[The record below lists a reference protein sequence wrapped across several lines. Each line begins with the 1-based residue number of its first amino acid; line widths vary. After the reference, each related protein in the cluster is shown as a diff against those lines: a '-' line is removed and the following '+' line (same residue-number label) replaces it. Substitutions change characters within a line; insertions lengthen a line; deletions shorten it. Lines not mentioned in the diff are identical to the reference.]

1 MPFLLQFISIY
12 IQSSRVILIV
22 QNNFSCGQIA
32 ERIEMVRYR
41 FLSVSL
47 ALLLLTGCGSSAAS
61 SVSDTAQDSDSD
73 TAGTGTSALSTG
85 TVQTDLSQIDMSKW
99 QYDSDN
105 DVYYQVGISYCETPA
120 DTSYETMGI
129 YVPGKF
135 MTAKDNGDGTW
146 TCSVNTAEKVGN
158 YTASTAPVIVPVN
171 TPGYAAQ
178 AAPTGYDSS
187 TSEFTT
193 AGMVVVV
200 AGCRGRDAGAP
211 SGVTDLKAAIRYT
224 RYNEGVIPGN
234 MDSIFSEGMSGGGAQ
249 SALLGSTGDSALYDA
264 YLKQIGAVTGVSD
277 AVAGS
282 MCWCPI
288 TNLDVADEAYE
299 WNMGVTRTGLT
310 DEEQTLSDGMATA
323 FAEYINKLGLKDE
336 SGNTLTLEK
345 SDEGIYQAGSYYDY
359 LMETV
364 ETSLDN
370 FLADNTFP
378 YTVESGGGMMGGG
391 APGGKGQK
399 PDGNLPAMDGNA
411 ADAASGTSGQMPAM
425 TGAAPG
431 AAAGSSTDSS
441 AAGTSATDYT
451 QIDQISRSSSSTAA
465 VTLSGTYD
473 TVQDYIDALNEPYT
487 WVKYDASTNKV
498 TITSMS
504 DFVRAMKVASK
515 GIAAF
520 DELDAGQGENTLF
533 GYGDG
538 QGAHFDS
545 ILAGLLT
552 GTDYEDAFTTDL
564 AKKDSAGNTVQTRV
578 DMYNPM
584 YYLSDYYDGYQTSN
598 VAKYWRIRTG
608 IDQGDTALSTEVD
621 LALAAEN
628 YSSDT
633 KVDFATVWGLGHTM
647 AERTGDSTSNFIDW
661 VNTCLAE

>member
-1 MPFLLQFISIY
+1 MFK
-12 IQSSRVILIV
+12 
-22 QNNFSCGQIA
+22 
-32 ERIEMVRYR
+32 YR

-47 ALLLLTGCGSSAAS
+47 ALLLLTGCGSSAATAADS
-61 SVSDTAQDSDSD
+61 TASVSDTAQNEDSD

-85 TVQTDLSQIDMSKW
+85 TVQTNLSQIDMSKW

-129 YVPGKF
+129 YVPGKY

-146 TCSVNTAEKVGN
+146 TCSVNTTEKVGN

-187 TSEFTT
+187 TSEFTA

-323 FAEYINKLGLKDE
+323 FAEYINILGLKDE

-391 APGGKGQK
+391 APGGNGQK

-411 ADAASGTSGQMPAM
+411 AGAST
-425 TGAAPG
+425 
-431 AAAGSSTDSS
+431 
-441 AAGTSATDYT
+441 TDYT

-498 TITSMS
+498 TITSMA
-504 DFVRAMKVASK
+504 DFVKAMKVASK

-552 GTDYEDAFTTDL
+552 GTDYEESFTTDL

-584 YYLSDYYDGYQTSN
+584 YYLSDYYDGYQTSK
-598 VAKYWRIRTG
+598 VARYWRIRTG

-633 KVDFATVWGLGHTM
+633 QVDFATVWGLGHTT
-647 AERTGDSTSNFIDW
+647 AERTGDSTSNFIEW
-661 VNTCLAE
+661 VNSCLAE

>member
-1 MPFLLQFISIY
+1 MFK
-12 IQSSRVILIV
+12 
-22 QNNFSCGQIA
+22 
-32 ERIEMVRYR
+32 YR

-47 ALLLLTGCGSSAAS
+47 ALLLLTGCGSSAATAADS
-61 SVSDTAQDSDSD
+61 TASVSDTAQNEDSD

-85 TVQTDLSQIDMSKW
+85 TVQTNLSQIDMSKW

-146 TCSVNTAEKVGN
+146 TCSVNTTEKVGN

-187 TSEFTT
+187 TSEFTA
-193 AGMVVVV
+193 AGKVVVV

-391 APGGKGQK
+391 APGGNGQK

-411 ADAASGTSGQMPAM
+411 AGAST
-425 TGAAPG
+425 
-431 AAAGSSTDSS
+431 
-441 AAGTSATDYT
+441 TDYT

-498 TITSMS
+498 TITSMA
-504 DFVRAMKVASK
+504 DFVKAMKVASK

-552 GTDYEDAFTTDL
+552 GTDYEESFTTDL

-584 YYLSDYYDGYQTSN
+584 YYLSDYYDGYQTSK
-598 VAKYWRIRTG
+598 VARYWRIRTG
-608 IDQGDTALSTEVD
+608 IDQGDTALSAEVD

-633 KVDFATVWGLGHTM
+633 QVDFATVWGLGHTT
-647 AERTGDSTSNFIDW
+647 AERTGDSTSNFIEW
-661 VNTCLAE
+661 VNSCLAE

>member
-1 MPFLLQFISIY
+1 MFK
-12 IQSSRVILIV
+12 
-22 QNNFSCGQIA
+22 
-32 ERIEMVRYR
+32 YR

-47 ALLLLTGCGSSAAS
+47 ALLLLTGCGSSAATAADS
-61 SVSDTAQDSDSD
+61 TASVSDTAQNEDSD

-85 TVQTDLSQIDMSKW
+85 TVQTNLSQIDMSKW

-129 YVPGKF
+129 YVPGKY

-146 TCSVNTAEKVGN
+146 TCSVNTTEKVGN

-187 TSEFTT
+187 TSEFTA

-249 SALLGSTGDSALYDA
+249 SALLGSTGDSTLYDA

-336 SGNTLTLEK
+336 NGNTLTLEK

-391 APGGKGQK
+391 APGGNGQK

-411 ADAASGTSGQMPAM
+411 
-425 TGAAPG
+425 TGA
-431 AAAGSSTDSS
+431 ST
-441 AAGTSATDYT
+441 TDYT

-498 TITSMS
+498 TITSMA
-504 DFVRAMKVASK
+504 DFVKAMKVASK

-552 GTDYEDAFTTDL
+552 GTDYEESFTTDL

-584 YYLSDYYDGYQTSN
+584 YYLSDYYDGYQTSK
-598 VAKYWRIRTG
+598 VARYWRIRTG

-633 KVDFATVWGLGHTM
+633 QVDFATVWGLGHTT
-647 AERTGDSTSNFIDW
+647 AERTGDSTSNFIEW
-661 VNTCLAE
+661 VNSCLAE

>member
-1 MPFLLQFISIY
+1 MFK
-12 IQSSRVILIV
+12 
-22 QNNFSCGQIA
+22 
-32 ERIEMVRYR
+32 YR

-47 ALLLLTGCGSSAAS
+47 ALLLLTGCGSSAATAADS
-61 SVSDTAQDSDSD
+61 TASVSDTAQNEDSD

-85 TVQTDLSQIDMSKW
+85 TVQTNLSQIDMSKW

-146 TCSVNTAEKVGN
+146 TCSVNTTEKVGN

-187 TSEFTT
+187 TSEFTA

-336 SGNTLTLEK
+336 NGNTLTLEK

-391 APGGKGQK
+391 APGGNGQK

-411 ADAASGTSGQMPAM
+411 AGAST
-425 TGAAPG
+425 
-431 AAAGSSTDSS
+431 
-441 AAGTSATDYT
+441 TDYT

-498 TITSMS
+498 TITSMA
-504 DFVRAMKVASK
+504 DFVKAMKVASK

-552 GTDYEDAFTTDL
+552 GTDYEESFTTDL

-584 YYLSDYYDGYQTSN
+584 YYLSDYYDGYQTSK
-598 VAKYWRIRTG
+598 VARYWRIRTG

-633 KVDFATVWGLGHTM
+633 QVDFATVWGLGHTT
-647 AERTGDSTSNFIDW
+647 AERTGDSTSNFIEW
-661 VNTCLAE
+661 VNSCLAE

>member
-1 MPFLLQFISIY
+1 MFK
-12 IQSSRVILIV
+12 
-22 QNNFSCGQIA
+22 
-32 ERIEMVRYR
+32 YR

-47 ALLLLTGCGSSAAS
+47 ALLLLTGCGSSAATAADS
-61 SVSDTAQDSDSD
+61 TASVSDTAQNEDSD

-85 TVQTDLSQIDMSKW
+85 TVQTNLSQIDMSKW

-146 TCSVNTAEKVGN
+146 TCSVNTTEKVGN

-187 TSEFTT
+187 TSEFTA

-336 SGNTLTLEK
+336 NGNTLTLEK

-391 APGGKGQK
+391 APGGNGQK
-399 PDGNLPAMDGNA
+399 PDGNLPAMDRNA
-411 ADAASGTSGQMPAM
+411 AGAST
-425 TGAAPG
+425 
-431 AAAGSSTDSS
+431 
-441 AAGTSATDYT
+441 TDYT

-498 TITSMS
+498 TITSMA
-504 DFVRAMKVASK
+504 DFVKAMKVASK

-552 GTDYEDAFTTDL
+552 GTDYEESFTTDL

-584 YYLSDYYDGYQTSN
+584 YYLSDYYDGYQTSK
-598 VAKYWRIRTG
+598 VARYWRIRTG

-633 KVDFATVWGLGHTM
+633 QVDFATVWGLGHTT
-647 AERTGDSTSNFIDW
+647 AERTGDSTSNFIEW
-661 VNTCLAE
+661 VNSCLAE

>member
-1 MPFLLQFISIY
+1 MFK
-12 IQSSRVILIV
+12 
-22 QNNFSCGQIA
+22 
-32 ERIEMVRYR
+32 YR

-47 ALLLLTGCGSSAAS
+47 ALLLLTGCGSSAATAADS
-61 SVSDTAQDSDSD
+61 TASVSDTAQNEDSD

-85 TVQTDLSQIDMSKW
+85 TVQTNLSQIDMSKW

-129 YVPGKF
+129 YVPGKY

-146 TCSVNTAEKVGN
+146 TCSVNTTEKVGN

-187 TSEFTT
+187 TSEFTA

-336 SGNTLTLEK
+336 NGNTLTLEK

-391 APGGKGQK
+391 APGGNGQK

-411 ADAASGTSGQMPAM
+411 AGAST
-425 TGAAPG
+425 
-431 AAAGSSTDSS
+431 
-441 AAGTSATDYT
+441 TDYT

-498 TITSMS
+498 TITSMA
-504 DFVRAMKVASK
+504 DFVKAMKVASK

-552 GTDYEDAFTTDL
+552 GTDYEESFTTDL

-584 YYLSDYYDGYQTSN
+584 YYLSDYYDGYQTSK
-598 VAKYWRIRTG
+598 VARYWRIRTG

-633 KVDFATVWGLGHTM
+633 QVDFATVWGLGHTT
-647 AERTGDSTSNFIDW
+647 AERTGDSTSNFIEW
-661 VNTCLAE
+661 VNSCLAE

>member
-1 MPFLLQFISIY
+1 MFK
-12 IQSSRVILIV
+12 
-22 QNNFSCGQIA
+22 
-32 ERIEMVRYR
+32 YR

-47 ALLLLTGCGSSAAS
+47 ALLLLTGCGSSAATAADS
-61 SVSDTAQDSDSD
+61 TASVSDTAQNEDSD

-85 TVQTDLSQIDMSKW
+85 TVQTNLSQIDMSKW

-129 YVPGKF
+129 YVPGKY

-146 TCSVNTAEKVGN
+146 TCSVNTTEKVGN

-187 TSEFTT
+187 TSEFTA

-249 SALLGSTGDSALYDA
+249 SALLGSTGDSTLYDA

-336 SGNTLTLEK
+336 NGNTLTLEK

-391 APGGKGQK
+391 APGGNGQK

-411 ADAASGTSGQMPAM
+411 AGAST
-425 TGAAPG
+425 
-431 AAAGSSTDSS
+431 
-441 AAGTSATDYT
+441 TDYT

-498 TITSMS
+498 TITSMA
-504 DFVRAMKVASK
+504 DFVKAMKVASK

-552 GTDYEDAFTTDL
+552 GTDYEESFTTDL

-584 YYLSDYYDGYQTSN
+584 YYLSDYYDGYQTSK
-598 VAKYWRIRTG
+598 VARYWRIRTG

-633 KVDFATVWGLGHTM
+633 QVDFATVWGLGHTT
-647 AERTGDSTSNFIDW
+647 AERTGDSTSNFIEW
-661 VNTCLAE
+661 VNSCLAE

>member
-1 MPFLLQFISIY
+1 MFK
-12 IQSSRVILIV
+12 
-22 QNNFSCGQIA
+22 
-32 ERIEMVRYR
+32 YR

-47 ALLLLTGCGSSAAS
+47 ALLLLTGCGSSAATAADS
-61 SVSDTAQDSDSD
+61 TASVSDTAQNEDSD

-85 TVQTDLSQIDMSKW
+85 TVQTNLSQIDMSKW

-146 TCSVNTAEKVGN
+146 TCSVNTTEKVGN

-187 TSEFTT
+187 TSEFTA

-391 APGGKGQK
+391 APGGNGQK

-411 ADAASGTSGQMPAM
+411 AGAST
-425 TGAAPG
+425 
-431 AAAGSSTDSS
+431 
-441 AAGTSATDYT
+441 TDYT

-498 TITSMS
+498 TITSMA
-504 DFVRAMKVASK
+504 DFVKAMKVASK

-552 GTDYEDAFTTDL
+552 GTDYEESFTTDL

-584 YYLSDYYDGYQTSN
+584 YYLSDYYDGYQTSK
-598 VAKYWRIRTG
+598 VARYWRIRTG

-633 KVDFATVWGLGHTM
+633 QVDFATVWGLGHTT
-647 AERTGDSTSNFIDW
+647 AERTGDSTSNFIEW
-661 VNTCLAE
+661 VNSCLAE

>member
-1 MPFLLQFISIY
+1 MFK
-12 IQSSRVILIV
+12 
-22 QNNFSCGQIA
+22 
-32 ERIEMVRYR
+32 YR

-47 ALLLLTGCGSSAAS
+47 ALLLLTGCGSSAATAADS
-61 SVSDTAQDSDSD
+61 TASVSDTAQNEDSD

-85 TVQTDLSQIDMSKW
+85 TVQTNLSQIDMSKW

-146 TCSVNTAEKVGN
+146 TCSVNTTEKVGN

-187 TSEFTT
+187 TSEFTA

-391 APGGKGQK
+391 APGGNGQK

-411 ADAASGTSGQMPAM
+411 AGAST
-425 TGAAPG
+425 
-431 AAAGSSTDSS
+431 
-441 AAGTSATDYT
+441 TDYT

-498 TITSMS
+498 TITSMA
-504 DFVRAMKVASK
+504 DFVKAMKVASK

-552 GTDYEDAFTTDL
+552 GIDYEESFTTDL

-584 YYLSDYYDGYQTSN
+584 YYLSDYYDGYQTSK
-598 VAKYWRIRTG
+598 VARYWRIRTG

-633 KVDFATVWGLGHTM
+633 QVDFATVWGLGHTT
-647 AERTGDSTSNFIDW
+647 AERTGDSTSNFIEW
-661 VNTCLAE
+661 VNSCLAE

>member
-1 MPFLLQFISIY
+1 MFK
-12 IQSSRVILIV
+12 
-22 QNNFSCGQIA
+22 
-32 ERIEMVRYR
+32 YR

-47 ALLLLTGCGSSAAS
+47 ALLLLTGCGSSAATAADS
-61 SVSDTAQDSDSD
+61 TASVSDTAQNEDSD

-85 TVQTDLSQIDMSKW
+85 TVQTNLSQIDMSKW

-129 YVPGKF
+129 YVPGKY

-146 TCSVNTAEKVGN
+146 TCSVNTTEKVGN

-187 TSEFTT
+187 TSEFTA

-288 TNLDVADEAYE
+288 TKLDVADEAYE

-391 APGGKGQK
+391 APGGNGQK

-411 ADAASGTSGQMPAM
+411 AGAST
-425 TGAAPG
+425 
-431 AAAGSSTDSS
+431 
-441 AAGTSATDYT
+441 TDYT

-498 TITSMS
+498 TITSMA
-504 DFVRAMKVASK
+504 DFVKAMKVASK

-552 GTDYEDAFTTDL
+552 GTDYEESFTTDL

-584 YYLSDYYDGYQTSN
+584 YYLSDYYDGYQTSK
-598 VAKYWRIRTG
+598 VARYWRIRTG

-633 KVDFATVWGLGHTM
+633 QVDFATVWGLGHTT
-647 AERTGDSTSNFIDW
+647 AERTGDSTSNFIEW
-661 VNTCLAE
+661 VNSCLAE

>member
-1 MPFLLQFISIY
+1 MFK
-12 IQSSRVILIV
+12 
-22 QNNFSCGQIA
+22 
-32 ERIEMVRYR
+32 YR

-47 ALLLLTGCGSSAAS
+47 ALLLLTGCGSSAATAADS
-61 SVSDTAQDSDSD
+61 TASVSDTAQNEDSD

-85 TVQTDLSQIDMSKW
+85 TVQTNLSQIDMSKW

-129 YVPGKF
+129 YVPGKY

-146 TCSVNTAEKVGN
+146 TCSVNTTEKVGN

-187 TSEFTT
+187 TSEFTA

-391 APGGKGQK
+391 APGGNGQK

-411 ADAASGTSGQMPAM
+411 AGAST
-425 TGAAPG
+425 
-431 AAAGSSTDSS
+431 
-441 AAGTSATDYT
+441 TDYT

-498 TITSMS
+498 TITSMA
-504 DFVRAMKVASK
+504 DFVKAMKVASK

-552 GTDYEDAFTTDL
+552 GTDYEESFTTDL

-584 YYLSDYYDGYQTSN
+584 YYLSDYYDGYQTSK
-598 VAKYWRIRTG
+598 VARYWRIRTG

-633 KVDFATVWGLGHTM
+633 QVDFATVWGLGHTT
-647 AERTGDSTSNFIDW
+647 AERTGDSTSNFIEW
-661 VNTCLAE
+661 VNSCLTE

>member
-1 MPFLLQFISIY
+1 MFK
-12 IQSSRVILIV
+12 
-22 QNNFSCGQIA
+22 
-32 ERIEMVRYR
+32 YR

-47 ALLLLTGCGSSAAS
+47 ALLLLTGCGSSAATAADS
-61 SVSDTAQDSDSD
+61 TASVSDTAQNEDSD

-85 TVQTDLSQIDMSKW
+85 TVQTNLSQIDMSKW

-146 TCSVNTAEKVGN
+146 TCSVNTTEKVGN

-187 TSEFTT
+187 TSEFTA

-391 APGGKGQK
+391 APGGNGQK

-411 ADAASGTSGQMPAM
+411 AGAST
-425 TGAAPG
+425 
-431 AAAGSSTDSS
+431 
-441 AAGTSATDYT
+441 TDYT

-498 TITSMS
+498 TITSMA
-504 DFVRAMKVASK
+504 DFVKAMKVASK

-552 GTDYEDAFTTDL
+552 GTDYEESFTTDL

-584 YYLSDYYDGYQTSN
+584 YYLSVYYDGYQTSK
-598 VAKYWRIRTG
+598 VARYWRIRTG

-633 KVDFATVWGLGHTM
+633 QVDFATVWGLGHTT
-647 AERTGDSTSNFIDW
+647 AERTGDSTSNFIEW
-661 VNTCLAE
+661 VNSCLAE

>member
-1 MPFLLQFISIY
+1 MFK
-12 IQSSRVILIV
+12 
-22 QNNFSCGQIA
+22 
-32 ERIEMVRYR
+32 YR

-47 ALLLLTGCGSSAAS
+47 ALLLLTGCGSSAATAADS
-61 SVSDTAQDSDSD
+61 TASVSDTAQNEDSD

-85 TVQTDLSQIDMSKW
+85 TVQTNLSQIDMSKW

-129 YVPGKF
+129 YVPGKY

-146 TCSVNTAEKVGN
+146 TCSVNTTEKVGN

-187 TSEFTT
+187 TSEFTA

-391 APGGKGQK
+391 APGGNGQK

-411 ADAASGTSGQMPAM
+411 AGAST
-425 TGAAPG
+425 
-431 AAAGSSTDSS
+431 
-441 AAGTSATDYT
+441 TDYT

-498 TITSMS
+498 TITSMA
-504 DFVRAMKVASK
+504 DFVKAMKVASK

-552 GTDYEDAFTTDL
+552 GTDYEESFTTDL

-584 YYLSDYYDGYQTSN
+584 YYLSDYYDGYQTSK
-598 VAKYWRIRTG
+598 VARYWRIRTG

-633 KVDFATVWGLGHTM
+633 QVDFATVWGLGHTT
-647 AERTGDSTSNFIDW
+647 AERTGDSTSNFIEW
-661 VNTCLAE
+661 VNSCLAE